1 MKPGECD
8 RPGSLTDF
16 MSVLSRRAI
25 PFPPF
30 YGAITRR
37 NQPLIR
43 WCYLIKTAQCVAYT
57 LIMTNLEK
65 GGSKVCEGGGGE
77 REGVCADLIGS
88 SEMGQRE

>member
-1 MKPGECD
+1 MKAGECD

-25 PFPPF
+25 PFSPS
-30 YGAITRR
+30 YSAITRR

-43 WCYLIKTAQCVAYT
+43 WCYLIKAAQCVACT

-65 GGSKVCEGGGGE
+65 EGSKVCKGGG

-88 SEMGQRE
+88 